1 METEKELEGYN
12 LFVKRMDHITEKYST
27 KNAFTYM
34 RNDKSQTHVTFSDVS
49 KFIKVSAEDF
59 ARMGLSQGDRVAVI
73 CPHSPYAVFTGMA
86 LTHYGITIALID
98 ASLPQAEIEKLLA
111 FSDVRAVFT
120 VQKIYDKLNK
130 ELVTNIPC
138 YKIYDKLAI
147 TPYDENKTIC
157 SNLTQTKDP
166 ELDVIAIL
174 FSSGTTGQMKGIKG
188 TYTSVLLARDVFEKL
203 SGLQDYMTYLL
214 VLPFNHIA
222 GFTGAMTYFLTGCE
236 LGFIEE
242 PDASKLGAAL
252 KEFQPYYFAMVPK
265 VYEVM
270 QEKITAAIKEKGAG
284 ASAFVFGMMKL
295 SGFLRRNFGINI
307 GKKMFKSIT
316 ATVFGEN
323 IFGIGTGA
331 SPCKK
336 DTAEFFLNLGLEWSN
351 LYATTETS
359 VPIVA
364 TGVFDRYPN
373 NTVGNVNAHP
383 EINVRINNA
392 NADGIGEIAVNS
404 QLMMKGYFRRDD
416 LTAAAF
422 DNDGYF
428 LTGDYGYIDKKGY
441 LHITGRVKDSIV
453 LKNGKKVSPDDVDSY
468 YMSLIPEIKIAS
480 RGFENETEMCDEI
493 HIFVEAD
500 GLTNI
505 ELSDITEKLNSES
518 RKAPPMYKISEIHY
532 IEKIPKTSVGKV
544 KRYMLTLDNISKGS
558 KESQFDS
565 PDDLKG
571 KILNIL
577 RSHTDSAEINP
588 NYRLSDDLGFDSLTI
603 FEVTSEIE
611 SIISV
616 DISSRINS
624 ETTVEKLIDISC
636 NTVDVKI
643 EDYPKPKTP
652 QMVKALKKWIRFS
665 KKHYIIEAEGIENIP
680 KDEGY
685 IICSNHASYFD
696 PIWILTAMGN
706 KADLNGI
713 CCMAAVHTMK
723 GRTSR
728 IIFDALGGIP
738 VDREGNTIPAMSYAK
753 SCLTKGRSVI
763 IFPEGARSR
772 DGSMLPFKNGAT
784 ELALA
789 LGRQILPVRIEGAF
803 EIFPRTMKRPK
814 LYDNENHKRYSLKIS
829 FGKPINPSGSA
840 SELTELLKQKI
851 AHPDIT
857 SAITKDKVKALV
869 IHAISEVS
877 QIDDGFTITDNMSL
891 RNDIGMDSLSI
902 FELSVALENEF
913 SVQIEAEINESTT
926 VGDIISMIEK
936 GESYSES
943 NDAGDYPLP
952 KSEAEK
958 SLFGKFIDKTD
969 KRYNVVLNGIDNVV
983 HSENYIFCPN
993 HESHYDGMW
1002 VIGHLGSEYRDNIC
1016 SIAADYLFKKRI
1028 YKRGIVLM
1036 GGIPTHRS
1044 GNTTTAMKR
1053 AYECLKN
1060 GMNLLI
1066 HPEGTRTRN
1075 GELGE
1080 FKLGAAELSIQTGV
1094 KIIPVCI
1101 NGAREIF
1108 PPDKLLP
1115 NTGKKY
1121 TLEINYGKPISPA
1134 GKSAKEITEEIK
1146 AFIVSNKRKV

>member
-1 METEKELEGYN
+1 METEKDLEGYN
-12 LFVKRMDHITEKYST
+12 LFVKRMDYITEKYST
-27 KNAFTYM
+27 QNAFTYM
-34 RNDKSQTHVTFSDVS
+34 RNDKLQTHVTFSDVG
-49 KFIKVSAEDF
+49 KFIKTSAEEF
-59 ARMGLSQGDRVAVI
+59 KRIGLKQGDRVAVI

-120 VQKIYDKLNK
+120 VKKIYDKLNK

-138 YKIYDKLAI
+138 FKIYDELTI

-157 SNLTQTKDP
+157 SNLTKTNDP

-188 TYTSVLLARDVFEKL
+188 TYTSVLIARDVFEKL
-203 SGLQDYMTYLL
+203 SGLEDYMTYLL

-295 SGFLRRNFGINI
+295 TGFLRRTFGINI

-392 NADGIGEIAVNS
+392 NADGIGEVAVNS

-468 YMSLIPEIKIAS
+468 YMSLIPNVKIAS

-518 RKAPPMYKISEIHY
+518 RKAPPMYKISGIHY

-544 KRYMLTLDNISKGS
+544 KRYMLTIENTQVINKKQSRISSQDTASESTCEIVVKTI
-558 KESQFDS
+558 KEIS
-565 PDDLKG
+565 
-571 KILNIL
+571 
-577 RSHTDSAEINP
+577 
-588 NYRLSDDLGFDSLTI
+588 GFDNN
-603 FEVTSEIE
+603 EI
-611 SIISV
+611 
-616 DISSRINS
+616 
-624 ETTVEKLIDISC
+624 TCK
-636 NTVDVKI
+636 
-643 EDYPKPKTP
+643 
-652 QMVKALKKWIRFS
+652 
-665 KKHYIIEAEGIENIP
+665 
-680 KDEGY
+680 
-685 IICSNHASYFD
+685 
-696 PIWILTAMGN
+696 
-706 KADLNGI
+706 
-713 CCMAAVHTMK
+713 
-723 GRTSR
+723 
-728 IIFDALGGIP
+728 
-738 VDREGNTIPAMSYAK
+738 
-753 SCLTKGRSVI
+753 
-763 IFPEGARSR
+763 
-772 DGSMLPFKNGAT
+772 
-784 ELALA
+784 
-789 LGRQILPVRIEGAF
+789 
-803 EIFPRTMKRPK
+803 
-814 LYDNENHKRYSLKIS
+814 
-829 FGKPINPSGSA
+829 
-840 SELTELLKQKI
+840 
-851 AHPDIT
+851 
-857 SAITKDKVKALV
+857 
-869 IHAISEVS
+869 
-877 QIDDGFTITDNMSL
+877 MSL
-891 RNDIGMDSLSI
+891 HNDIGMDSLAI
-902 FELSVALENEF
+902 FELSVALEDEF
-913 SVQIEAEINESTT
+913 SLKIEAALNENTTIN
-926 VGDIISMIEK
+926 DIVSMIENGK
-936 GESYSES
+936 SYSES
-943 NDAGDYPLP
+943 NDAANYPLP
-952 KSEAEK
+952 KSEEDK
-958 SLFGKFIDKTD
+958 RRFSKFINKTD
-969 KRYNVVLNGIDNVV
+969 KKYTVVLNGIDNVS
-983 HSENYIFCPN
+983 HGGNYIFCPN
-993 HESHYDGMW
+993 HESHFDGMW

-1028 YKRGIVLM
+1028 YKNGVVLM

-1053 AYECLKN
+1053 AYECLNN

-1066 HPEGTRTRN
+1066 HPEGTRTRT

-1108 PPDKLLP
+1108 PPDRLLP
-1115 NTGKKY
+1115 RKGKKY
-1121 TLEINYGKPISPA
+1121 ILEINYGKPISPE

-1146 AFIVSNKRKV
+1146 AFIISNKRKV